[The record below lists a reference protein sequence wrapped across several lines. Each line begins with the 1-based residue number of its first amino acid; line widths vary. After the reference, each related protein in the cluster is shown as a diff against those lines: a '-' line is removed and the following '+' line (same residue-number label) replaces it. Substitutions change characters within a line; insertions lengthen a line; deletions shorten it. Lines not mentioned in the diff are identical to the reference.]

1 MSKIRAA
8 IIGAGRQEALPVH
21 YRAAGYSTGRAV
33 RSRAGQGSG
42 HSRALAGH
50 SRLSRLQTDAVG
62 NRPGGRLHH
71 HAPQDWLRLAAEAL
85 RQHRHVFTEQ
95 PPVVTTTQ
103 IQWLAQ
109 LATQHDCT
117 TMVGYQRRYIPALIA
132 RVEGHGSSGMGSWS
146 ICRLMASMLW
156 TIFAFCAVVRSNVCR
171 TVRAHTTGR
180 SRSPTLRRPSSSFP
194 RVLSA
199 AWTSAAWQ
207 DSASSGPRFTVET

>member
-132 RVEGHGSSGMGSWS
+132 RVEGHGPIHTASVAFIKAESQGSSGMESWS
-146 ICRLMASMLW
+146 ICPLMAS
-156 TIFAFCAVVRSNVCR
+156 IDGIHAVDN
-171 TVRAHTTGR
+171 
-180 SRSPTLRRPSSSFP
+180 LRFLCGGEIE
-194 RVLSA
+194 RV
-199 AWTSAAWQ
+199 
-207 DSASSGPRFTVET
+207 